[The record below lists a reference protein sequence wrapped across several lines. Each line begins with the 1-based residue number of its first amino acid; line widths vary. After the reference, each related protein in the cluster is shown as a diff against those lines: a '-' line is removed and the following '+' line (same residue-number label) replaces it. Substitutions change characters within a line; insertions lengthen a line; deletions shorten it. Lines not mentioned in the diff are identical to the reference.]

1 MVVRAQAGRVVAAAD
16 PAAAVEALQVIEDEG
31 SRTLTEMRQLVAA
44 LREGD
49 DADLTPGRGL
59 GDLERLARRD
69 GSSPTVD
76 VQVSGGLD
84 DLGPTVG
91 AAIYR
96 IAQESV
102 TNALRHAR
110 RATRVSVRVA
120 GEGDSVRVSI
130 EDDGEAPVG
139 RGQAGF
145 GIVGM
150 TERASLLGGT
160 LVAGPASGRGW
171 VVTATLPRTPAR

>member
-1 MVVRAQAGRVVAAAD
+1 MPQLERQGVDGPIAIIAEDEPLLADELVEQLAVLWPQLRIAARVCDGAA
-16 PAAAVEALQVIEDEG
+16 ALQVIEAEG

-44 LREGD
+44 LRDGD
-49 DADLTPGRGL
+49 DPELAPGRGL

-69 GSSPTVD
+69 GGPPTVD
-76 VQVSGGLD
+76 VQVSAGLD

-120 GEGDSVRVSI
+120 GEGSSVRLSI
-130 EDDGEAPVG
+130 EDDGEA
-139 RGQAGF
+139 
-145 GIVGM
+145 
-150 TERASLLGGT
+150 
-160 LVAGPASGRGW
+160 VAAGRGW
-171 VVTATLPRTPAR
+171 MVTALLPRSTAR